1 MANKDVVNPAGYDAP
16 FGVWSPVI
24 VTDPGR
30 LVFISGWTSR
40 DQSWDVVG
48 VDDIRAQ
55 TRQVCE
61 NLKASIEAC
70 GGTLDDILSVTVF
83 VTDIELFDDIHAV
96 RREYFPNDPPTSTMI
111 EVSRMVDEKSM
122 IEMNAI
128 AVIK

>member
-1 MANKDVVNPAGYDAP
+1 MVNKEVVNPAGYAAP
-16 FGVWSPVI
+16 FGVWSPAI
-24 VTDPGR
+24 VTDSGK
-30 LVFISGWTSR
+30 LAFISGWTSR
-40 DQSWDVVG
+40 DQEWNVVG

-61 NLKASIEAC
+61 NLKASVEAC
-70 GGTLDDILSVTVF
+70 GGTLDDIVAVTVF

-111 EVSRMVDEKSM
+111 EVSRMVDEQSM

-128 AVIK
+128 AVIN